1 MRKNAGFTLVEM
13 SISISILSLLI
24 AGGLTIVAKTD
35 EAKRVRI
42 TNERLQTI
50 ETALAA
56 FVNYQGYIPCPANG
70 LALEYDSTQGVF
82 GYPSA
87 SAVYN
92 STTHVCSGGSVT
104 NYTGMVPTRE
114 IGLPDETAYDG
125 WGRKFTYRIGTGLGN
140 ATDFAQETYAGDISI
155 TDIYGIEK
163 TDINK
168 PSPYNF
174 GAAYV
179 IISHGPNGLGAWRR
193 NNTTAPTLPA
203 TTSIEYANTNHA
215 QSRPVYIQNPRT
227 TTFDDI
233 VVFKKKSELT
243 NLRRSTSLIVI
254 PRSTCDNA
262 KAIID
267 AGNTA
272 LTTLGA
278 LGTQIFNSATAVKRL
293 CDNPPISSTNS
304 ASNCNFSPKNYSDI
318 SANLA
323 MWLDASDPYN
333 TGVAP
338 VNDAAIATWSDKSGN
353 ARNAT
358 AGTAPLAKTTTPFA
372 NSKPAIYFDGTRTL
386 NMNAG
391 IYATFAGQHTVF
403 AVAAPTDSPSLLNY
417 VMSVSDPNGHI
428 SLTYQ
433 TLHSSEDPNRMSV
446 ARPMLDVEVAA
457 APFLWVSTT
466 PSLTFLSQPSLMIYR
481 YDSSAGYTL
490 HHRNFDGTKSIA
502 TNHTTSAPSTPNTGQ
517 VGLNGYTFMYIAEI
531 LVYNTSLTWEQQ
543 RMVEGYLLRKWFTG
557 ECP

>member
-1 MRKNAGFTLVEM
+1 M
-13 SISISILSLLI
+13 SISISIISLLI

-42 TNERLQTI
+42 TNERLVAI

-56 FVNYQGYIPCPANG
+56 FVNYQGYIPCPARG
-70 LALEYDSTQGVF
+70 TALEYNTTQGYF
-82 GYPSA
+82 GQSSTAP
-87 SAVYN
+87 VYN
-92 STTHVCSGGSVT
+92 STTHVCSGDSVT
-104 NYTGMVPTRE
+104 NYTGMVPTRDLG
-114 IGLPDETAYDG
+114 ISDEMAYDG

-140 ATDFAQETYAGDISI
+140 ATDFAQQTYAGDISV

-179 IISHGPNGLGAWRR
+179 IISHGPNGLGAWRK
-193 NNTTAPTLPA
+193 NNTTAATLPA
-203 TTSIEYANTNHA
+203 TTSIEYANTNHS
-215 QSRPVYIQNPRT
+215 QSRPVYIQNTRT

-233 VVFKKKSELT
+233 VIFKKKSELT
-243 NLRRSTSLIVI
+243 NLRRSTSPILV

-304 ASNCNFSPKNYSDI
+304 ASNCNFSPKNYTDI

-338 VNDAAIATWSDKSGN
+338 VNNASITTWSDKSGN
-353 ARNAT
+353 ARHALV
-358 AGTAPLAKTTTPFA
+358 GTAPPTAKTTTPFA
-372 NSKPAIYFDGTRTL
+372 NSKPALDFTGALL

-391 IYATFAGQHTVF
+391 MYATFAGQHTVF
-403 AVAAPTDSPSLLNY
+403 AVAAPTGTSPSHLNY
-417 VMSVSDPNGHI
+417 IMNVHDANGHI

-433 TLHSSEDPNRMSV
+433 TLTSGDDPNGMSV

-466 PSLTFLSQPSLMIYR
+466 PSLTFQSQPSLMIYR

-502 TNHTTSAPSTPNTGQ
+502 TNHTTSAPSTPNAATIGE
-517 VGLNGYTFMYIAEI
+517 GAYTYMYIAEI
-531 LVYNTSLTWEQQ
+531 LVYNTTLTWEQQ

-557 ECP
+557 ECS